1 MAERRNRRENDLAD
15 IGRETLVDDFV
26 GRDQWKRS
34 KVGYLT
40 GAGPIRQSMASIGRT
55 AKDAGASWRTLT
67 RAVFRRDSNV
77 RGVDAEDPA
86 ERFRASMFVH
96 GRSEADVVDLQR
108 RSHNAFYL
116 YAVLAV
122 IALIAGAVAHRF
134 IPSPIQLPALLSMI
148 FRFAAVPMLGAF
160 AFRWGYVN
168 FIVRNRSYLPAGVYM
183 RSGDWFPQKPAVP
196 RGRPTGRAITKL
208 GLALTLATMGLSTMP
223 GDAFATNPSGQP
235 NGNGLSQAFDIFK
248 LPGSDDLFMNLLSL
262 VLPNVGPVPGLTGQA
277 AAGSPAH
284 NSLSMGLM
292 IFSGILLLVACTTI
306 AWHTITGTV
315 MSAQTGKVLGERW
328 SQVWSPARVV
338 VGLGFLIPISG
349 GFCGAQILVLYLVA
363 WGGSAANMIW
373 TPYVQAIANGAAITA
388 EATSV
393 TDKAN
398 FLANLPGTY
407 DAVRQ
412 IAEREL
418 CYETTKTVFT
428 RSGTNLAWNGVPTT
442 LTWQTLTAGDRVA
455 VAGDLVMSTLNP
467 NYWGLVDNTYQR
479 FATQK
484 TKKLDYGLYCGSIT
498 VSSINDE
505 LSAATVNNSD
515 NAGMEA
521 AVAAEYDKG
530 RFAAVAKAQEILRPV
545 MQEAAKTYFPSAG
558 GGGGSQNAF
567 YFHEGS
573 GYQNIPQQIKSAVQA
588 YNNEMLQAA
597 QKALTK
603 AAPSSGGSSANSNLA
618 QVTNGLGWAS
628 AGLYYS
634 TLARIQ
640 GVVYSRASYPPSFTP
655 DIASPQEISLD
666 NQTMSKALY
675 SNSETQPGTLTDFR
689 TWWTKNNRSFL
700 LDNERAENAAM
711 AGTSSLKTSM
721 FGELSDGASWWLIDK
736 LLEGFKI
743 NPFNAML
750 SLVELGH
757 SILSWITALGATV
770 GVLSLASLTPAGVV
784 GGAIMGGAGKGG
796 VIGSFFLTIGVM
808 ILSSLFAAG
817 ITLAYILPMI
827 PYLIVTFFV
836 MSMLILVAEAMVAAP
851 LWAFFHVRMEGQE
864 FVEQVQR
871 PGYMISFNLLL
882 RPTLMILGLIMSYL
896 VHGAMAWFV
905 WQTFKIAAKSAT
917 AGFSVGPVGAVVFL
931 TLYAYLNYMIA
942 VRCFNLA
949 TQVPDRVARWF
960 GGQGEHTDEERQTQQ
975 ATGAISSNVS
985 RQAGQLIDAGTI
997 GGALGIGRG
1006 RGGGG
1011 SPGGGGGG
1019 GAGRQPQIGRQANL
1033 GDNMR
1038 GREAGGAGGGQ
1049 EAGGGYGGEGGAGG
1063 GYGGGAGGGG
1073 GGGAGGG
1080 RGGGS
1085 QGGSDQPSTGMG
1097 RRFAEAAGAAG
1108 QAMGAARR
1116 DRAGGSGGGNTG
1128 GGSPRGDASV
1138 QAATGS
1144 TYGGGGIPTS
1154 GGRGRGGASAQERDR
1169 ARQQNADPEIQG
1181 AAYDRRSSIEQS
1193 RRGLDD

>member
-1 MAERRNRRENDLAD
+1 MAERRDRRETDLAD
-15 IGRETLVDDFV
+15 VGRETIVDDLV

-40 GAGPIRQSMASIGRT
+40 GVGPIRQSMSSIGRT
-55 AKDAGASWRTLT
+55 AMDAGASWRTLT
-67 RAVFRRDSNV
+67 RAVFRRNSNV
-77 RGVDAEDPA
+77 KSVDAEDPA

-96 GRSEADVVDLQR
+96 GRSEADVIDLQR

-116 YAVLAV
+116 YAVLAIV
-122 IALIAGAVAHRF
+122 ALIAGAVAHRF
-134 IPSPIQLPALLSMI
+134 IPSPIQLPAFLSVI

-160 AFRWGYVN
+160 AFRWGYTN
-168 FIVRNRSYLPAGVYM
+168 FIVRNRSYLPAGEYL
-183 RSGDWFPQKPAVP
+183 RSGDWFPQKPTAA

-208 GLALTLATMGLSTMP
+208 ALALTLAAVGLSTMP
-223 GDAFATNPSGQP
+223 GDAFATNPGGQP
-235 NGNGLSQAFDIFK
+235 NGNGLQQAFDIFK
-248 LPGSDDLFMNLLSL
+248 LPGADDLFMNLLSL

-284 NSLSMGLM
+284 NSLSLGLM
-292 IFSGILLLVACTTI
+292 IFSGMLLLVACTII

-363 WGGSAANMIW
+363 WGSTAANMIW
-373 TPYVQAIANGAAITA
+373 TPYVQGITNGAAVTA
-388 EATSV
+388 EATSIA
-393 TDKAN
+393 DKAS
-398 FLANLPGTY
+398 FISNLPGTY

-428 RSGTNLAWNGVPTT
+428 RSGTNLAWNGVPDS
-442 LTWQTLTAGDRVA
+442 LTWQTLTAGDRIA

-467 NYWGLVDNTYQR
+467 NYWGLIDNTYQR

-484 TKKLDYGLYCGSIT
+484 TKKLDYGLFCGGIT

-530 RFAAVAKAQEILRPV
+530 RFAAVAKAQGILRPI
-545 MQEAAKTYFPSAG
+545 MQEAVKTYFPTGTA

-573 GYQNIPQQIKSAVQA
+573 GFQNIPQQIKSAVQA
-588 YNNEMLQAA
+588 YNAEMLSAA

-603 AAPSSGGSSANSNLA
+603 AAPSSGSGGSANSNLS
-618 QVTNGLGWAS
+618 QVTNSLGWAS

-655 DIASPQEISLD
+655 DIANPQEVSLD
-666 NQTMSKALY
+666 NQIMSKALY
-675 SNSETQPGTLTDFR
+675 SSSESQPGTLSDFR

-757 SILSWITALGATV
+757 SILSWITALGATI

-784 GGAIMGGAGKGG
+784 GGAVMGGAGKGG

-827 PYLIVTFFV
+827 PYLVVTFFV

-864 FVEQVQR
+864 FIEQVQR

-1006 RGGGG
+1006 RGGA
-1011 SPGGGGGG
+1011 PGGGGGG
-1019 GAGRQPQIGRQANL
+1019 GGGQPRVGAQANL
-1033 GDNMR
+1033 ADHMR
-1038 GREAGGAGGGQ
+1038 NRQAGGS
-1049 EAGGGYGGEGGAGG
+1049 ED
-1063 GYGGGAGGGG
+1063 GGGAGGGGSG

-1085 QGGSDQPSTGMG
+1085 PGGSDQPSTGMG

-1108 QAMGAARR
+1108 QAIGAARR
-1116 DRAGGSGGGNTG
+1116 DRAGGSGGGAPRG
-1128 GGSPRGDASV
+1128 GGSV

-1144 TYGGGGIPTS
+1144 TYGGGGNPS
-1154 GGRGRGGASAQERDR
+1154 GGGQGRGGASGQERDR
-1169 ARQQNADPEIQG
+1169 ARQQNADPTVQST
-1181 AAYDRRSSIEQS
+1181 AAERLTKIEQN
-1193 RRGLDD
+1193 RPDMDD

>member
-1 MAERRNRRENDLAD
+1 MSERRNRKDADLAD
-15 IGRETLVDDFV
+15 IGRETLVDGLV

-34 KVGYLT
+34 KVGYLS
-40 GAGPIRQSMASIGRT
+40 GVGPIRQSMASIGRT
-55 AKDAGASWRTLT
+55 ARDASASGKTMFE
-67 RAVFRRDSNV
+67 AVFRRDSDV

-86 ERFRASMFVH
+86 ERFQASMFVH
-96 GRSEADVVDLQR
+96 GRSEADIVDLQR

-116 YAVLAV
+116 YAVLSI

-134 IPSPIQLPALLSMI
+134 IPSPIQLPPLLSGI
-148 FRFAAVPMLGAF
+148 FRFAAVPMLAAF
-160 AFRWGYVN
+160 AFRWGYTN
-168 FIVRNRSYLPAGVYM
+168 FIVRNRSYLPAGDYL
-183 RSGDWFPQKPAVP
+183 RSGDWFPQKPAAP

-208 GLALTLATMGLSTMP
+208 GLALTLAAVGLSAMP
-223 GDAFATNPSGQP
+223 GDAFATNPGGQP

-284 NSLSMGLM
+284 NSLSLGLM
-292 IFSGILLLVACTTI
+292 IFSGMLLLVACTTI

-363 WGGSAANMIW
+363 WGSSAANMIW
-373 TPYVQAIANGAAITA
+373 TPYVQGITNGAAITA
-388 EATSV
+388 EATSI

-398 FLANLPGTY
+398 FISNLPGTY

-418 CYETTKTVFT
+418 CYETVKTVFT

-442 LTWQTLTAGDRVA
+442 LTWQTLTAGDRIA

-467 NYWGLVDNTYQR
+467 NYWSLIDNTYQR

-530 RFAAVAKAQEILRPV
+530 RFAAVAKAQLILRPI
-545 MQEAAKTYFPSAG
+545 MQQAAKTYFPAG
-558 GGGGSQNAF
+558 LAGGGGSQNAF

-573 GYQNIPQQIKSAVQA
+573 GYENIPQQIKSAVQA
-588 YNNEMLQAA
+588 YNSEMLMAA
-597 QKALTK
+597 QKALAK
-603 AAPSSGGSSANSNLA
+603 AAPSANGSSANSNLS
-618 QVTNGLGWAS
+618 QVTNSLGWAS

-655 DIASPQEISLD
+655 EISSPQEISAD
-666 NQTMSKALY
+666 NQTMAKALY
-675 SNSETQPGTLTDFR
+675 SNSETQPGTLADFR

-711 AGTSSLKTSM
+711 AGTSSLRTSM
-721 FGELSDGASWWLIDK
+721 FGELADGASWWLIDK

-770 GVLSLASLTPAGVV
+770 GVLSLVSLTPAGVV

-827 PYLIVTFFV
+827 PYLVVTFFV

-942 VRCFNLA
+942 VRCFSLA

-960 GGQGEHTDEERQTQQ
+960 GGQGEQTDEERMTQK
-975 ATGAISSNVS
+975 ATGAISSNVAA
-985 RQAGQLIDAGTI
+985 QASKLVDGGTI
-997 GGALGIGRG
+997 GTALGIGRG

-1011 SPGGGGGG
+1011 APGGGGGG
-1019 GAGRQPQIGRQANL
+1019 QPRIGTQAHFGDSMRARGADGQ
-1033 GDNMR
+1033 
-1038 GREAGGAGGGQ
+1038 GGQ
-1049 EAGGGYGGEGGAGG
+1049 EVGGGY
-1063 GYGGGAGGGG
+1063 GGAGGGG
-1073 GGGAGGG
+1073 YGAGADGGGG

-1085 QGGSDQPSTGMG
+1085 GGGSDQPATGMG
-1097 RRFAEAAGAAG
+1097 RRLADAAGAAG
-1108 QAMGAARR
+1108 QAIGAARR

-1144 TYGGGGIPTS
+1144 TYGGGGIPAS

-1169 ARQQNADPEIQG
+1169 ARQQNADPEI
-1181 AAYDRRSSIEQS
+1181 RRATEES
-1193 RRGLDD
+1193 RNVSRDIRRERD